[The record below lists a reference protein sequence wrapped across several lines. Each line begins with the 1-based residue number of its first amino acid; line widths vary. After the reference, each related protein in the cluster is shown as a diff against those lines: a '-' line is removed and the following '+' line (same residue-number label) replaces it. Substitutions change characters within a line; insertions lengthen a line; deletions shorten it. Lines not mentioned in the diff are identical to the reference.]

1 MTSVHNSVPFV
12 MPHLSIADITAVA
25 DRVLAGADVP
35 PENAALQRDLLL
47 DAEMRGI
54 ASHGLLRLPRL
65 VERIANGVCDP
76 VTKGEQTWTAP
87 GFLKVDGQQGL
98 GPVVAQAAIDALSE
112 RARSQ
117 GVAVA
122 AIANAQHIG
131 MLGFYADRVAQ
142 NGQCL
147 IALSTSEALVHPWG
161 GRRAMIGTNPIAIGM
176 PTGEG
181 IFMMDTA
188 TSIIS
193 MGEVHDHANRGVPLP
208 PGLALD
214 ANGEATTDAA
224 EARDGAIAPFGG
236 AKGYALGLAF
246 ELLLT
251 ALAGAAI
258 GRDVKGTLDSTE
270 PASKADLFI
279 LIDQPM
285 APVAGFLDL
294 LRAEAPAEGFDSVR
308 IPGERGRQL
317 RNKALT
323 DGIVVADVIWQ
334 RLCQLAAQ

>member
-1 MTSVHNSVPFV
+1 
-12 MPHLSIADITAVA
+12 MPHLSIPEITAIA
-25 DRVLAGADVP
+25 DRVLANAGVP
-35 PENAALQRDLLL
+35 PQNAVLQRDLLL

-76 VTKGEQTWTAP
+76 HTRGDHTWTAP
-87 GFLKVDGQQGL
+87 GTLKVDGGQGL
-98 GPVVAQAAIDALSE
+98 GPVVAQHALDALAT
-112 RARSQ
+112 RAATQ
-117 GVAVA
+117 GIAMA

-131 MLGFYADRVAQ
+131 MLGFYADRVAAA
-142 NGQCL
+142 GKTL
-147 IALSTSEALVHPWG
+147 IAMSTSEALVHPWG
-161 GRRAMIGTNPIAIGM
+161 GRRAMIGTNPIAIGL

-188 TSIIS
+188 TSVIS
-193 MGEVHDHANRGVPLP
+193 MGEVHDHANRGAPLA
-208 PGLALD
+208 PGLAID
-214 ANGEATTDAA
+214 AEGNPTTDAA
-224 EARDGAIAPFGG
+224 AARDGAISPFGG

-251 ALAGAAI
+251 ALSGSAI

-279 LIDQPM
+279 LIDQPLS
-285 APVAGFLDL
+285 PVAAFLDL
-294 LRAEAPAEGFDSVR
+294 LRAETPASGYSHVR

-317 RNKALT
+317 RDTAMAEGLYLP
-323 DGIVVADVIWQ
+323 DLIWTK
-334 RLCQLAAQ
+334 LVELAR

>member
-1 MTSVHNSVPFV
+1 MPLVPA
-12 MPHLSIADITAVA
+12 SQASEIADRILTA
-25 DRVLAGADVP
+25 AGVP
-35 PENAALQRDLLL
+35 PDNAALQRDLLL

-76 VTKGEQTWTAP
+76 VTSGRHDWTAP
-87 GFLKVDGQQGL
+87 GVLRVDGQQGL
-98 GPVVAQAAIDALSE
+98 GPVVAQAAIDAIAA
-112 RARSQ
+112 RAASQ
-117 GVAVA
+117 GVALA

-131 MLGFYADRVAQ
+131 MLGFYADRVAAA
-142 NGQCL
+142 GKCL
-147 IALSTSEALVHPWG
+147 IAFSTSEALVHPWG
-161 GRRAMIGTNPIAIGM
+161 GRRAMIGTNPIAIGL

-193 MGEVHDHANRGVPLP
+193 MGEVHDHANRGVPLA

-214 ANGEATTDAA
+214 AEGNPTTDAA
-224 EARDGAIAPFGG
+224 LARDGAIAPFGG

-251 ALAGAAI
+251 ALTGSAI
-258 GRDVKGTLDSTE
+258 GREVKGTLDSTE
-270 PASKADLFI
+270 PCNKADLFI
-279 LIDQPM
+279 VIDQDL

-294 LRAEAPAEGFDSVR
+294 LRREAPAAGFSEVR
-308 IPGERGRQL
+308 IPGERGREL
-317 RNKALT
+317 RRRALE
-323 DGIVVADVIWQ
+323 DGILIADVTWL
-334 RLCQLAAQ
+334 RLQDLAASAETIKD